1 VSAARGAGW
10 RHLAVA
16 AGPGLVVMLA
26 DTEAGSVITAAQ
38 SGAQWGYRLVALQI
52 ALVAPLF
59 MAQEMAA
66 RLGLGTGRGLVE
78 LVLRRYGRPAAMLLT
93 ATLVTSCA
101 GALVTEL
108 SGLAGVGQIFGIP
121 VWRSTLL
128 AATALF
134 GIVWTGSYRSVE
146 RIAIAV
152 GLCELAFVVLAWLAR
167 PDPHVFAAQLFAFPL
182 GARGF
187 RTLLA
192 ANVGTCV
199 IPWALFYQQAASIDK
214 HLGGADLA
222 GARTETFLGAVLC
235 QVVTAAVVIAA
246 AAAFAPHAGRSLDKV
261 GDIAGAFT
269 AVVGTVAGH
278 AVFALGLSGGAL
290 VASVV
295 VCLTAAWALG
305 EVMGARRT
313 LRATPAEAPL
323 FYGAFAAVLVAGGV
337 VEVSGVNL
345 VRLAIALGVLNA
357 LLLPIVLFFLFRLA
371 RTAPPEA
378 LRLRGTYAVCVALVL
393 SFTACLGV
401 VAGVMGA
408 L

>member
-1 VSAARGAGW
+1 
-10 RHLAVA
+10 
-16 AGPGLVVMLA
+16 MLA

-38 SGAQWGYRLVALQI
+38 SGALWGYRLVALQLV
-52 ALVAPLF
+52 LVAPLF
-59 MAQEMAA
+59 MAQELAA

-78 LVLRRYGRPAAMLLT
+78 LVLRRYGRAAAMLLT

-128 AATALF
+128 AATALLA
-134 GIVWTGSYRSVE
+134 IVWTGSYRSVE
-146 RIAIAV
+146 RIAIAA
-152 GLCELAFVVLAWLAR
+152 GLCELAFIVLAWLAR
-167 PDPHVFAAQLFAFPL
+167 PDPHVFAAQVFAFPL
-182 GARGF
+182 GARSF
-187 RTLLA
+187 RYLLA

-199 IPWALFYQQAASIDK
+199 IPWALFYQQAASVDK
-214 HLGGADLA
+214 HLGGADLG
-222 GARTETFLGAVLC
+222 GARTETLLGAVLC

-246 AAAFAPHAGRSLDKV
+246 AATFGPHAGRPLDKV

-269 AVVGTVAGH
+269 AVAGTIAGH

-305 EVMGARRT
+305 EVMGAPRS
-313 LRATPAEAPL
+313 LRATPTEAPL
-323 FYGAFAAVLVAGGV
+323 FYGAFAAVLAAGGAI
-337 VEVSGVNL
+337 EASGVNL
-345 VRLAIALGVLNA
+345 VGLAIALGVLNA
-357 LLLPIVLFFLFRLA
+357 LLLPVVLFFLFRLA

-378 LRLRGTYAVCVALVL
+378 LRLRGAYAMCVALVL
-393 SFTACLGV
+393 SVT
-401 VAGVMGA
+401 AGVGVLAGVLGA